1 MAPQGT
7 KKKAGPITWKV
18 SQEKDGTWIATLEA
32 LDLTVQLVS
41 DSQEEQ
47 INEIV
52 EVMQMVLESL
62 HKNKK
67 GLLVEYLRERGLT
80 LRQVNLSGSG
90 KTDCQVLPLPMNFSS
105 VPVLSS
111 AGA

>member
-18 SQEKDGTWIATLEA
+18 TQEKDGTWIAALEA

-62 HKNKK
+62 NEK
-67 GLLVEYLRERGLT
+67 GLLFEYLKERGLT